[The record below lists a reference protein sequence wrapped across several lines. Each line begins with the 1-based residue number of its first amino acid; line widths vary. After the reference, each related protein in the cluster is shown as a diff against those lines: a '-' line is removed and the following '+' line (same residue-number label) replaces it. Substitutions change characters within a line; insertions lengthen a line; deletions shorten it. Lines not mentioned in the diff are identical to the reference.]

1 MTQPDRAPSGHALMP
16 PAWRRPALII
26 IGLCGVAVCGI
37 GALVANGST
46 PTGLDSAVWNALPY
60 PWAPGGQ
67 FGHRESLLQYL
78 NTIRQFGGP
87 IPIIFLTALLCYCC
101 LAMRHYRGA
110 LMLAAGEIGA
120 SAFTEF
126 TKPLFHRTIGGSLSY
141 PSGHTTAAFA
151 LAVGV
156 VLLLAYAP
164 GTRMPGSLR
173 AVLSVVA
180 VGTATLV
187 AIGMVA
193 WHQHYFTDTIAGAAV
208 GTGATLAAAL
218 LIDLIA
224 DRRQPAAVAPPAGVT
239 QAEQPTGVAQLS

>member
-1 MTQPDRAPSGHALMP
+1 MLTRPPEPSSGRTIMTQPDRASPGHELVP
-16 PAWRRPALII
+16 PARRPAVLVV
-26 IGLCGVAVCGI
+26 IGLCVITVCGI

-120 SAFTEF
+120 SAVTAF
-126 TKPLFHRTIGGSLSY
+126 TKPLFHRTSGPWLSS
-141 PSGHTTAAFA
+141 PSGHTTAAVT
-151 LAVGV
+151 LAAGV

-173 AVLSVVA
+173 AVLSLVA
-180 VGTATLV
+180 VGN
-187 AIGMVA
+187 
-193 WHQHYFTDTIAGAAV
+193 
-208 GTGATLAAAL
+208 
-218 LIDLIA
+218 
-224 DRRQPAAVAPPAGVT
+224 
-239 QAEQPTGVAQLS
+239 